1 MNETNYKLQETPIL
15 KLFISYLFPSLFG
28 MILMAVNIL
37 VDGIFVSNGVGALA
51 LAGINIA
58 VPIFSILL
66 SISLWI
72 GMGGATLY
80 SIEMGKGEVD
90 KARSIFTQSIIMTV
104 SIVGILVVLGLW
116 KQEQIAYLFGASSK
130 VLPYVEDYL
139 HVILLFGLVYVLE
152 NILSIFVR
160 NDGNPKLAMSGLI
173 TTSILNIILNYLF
186 IFKMSMGVKG
196 AAYATAL
203 STVVGLLVL
212 LLHFI
217 NKKSNLK
224 FTHLHFNITT
234 CSEILKIGSPSFI
247 TEGSAA
253 IVVIGYNIA
262 FSHFV
267 GEVGVSSYAI
277 INYLHAVF
285 IMIFIG
291 IGAAIQPIVSFNL
304 GARLKE
310 RIERVLNLGI
320 KTGIIFGALILS
332 VGWFFA
338 NQLIA
343 LFGVTEPDVIEYTKD
358 GIYLFFIG
366 YLFLSFNLINAEYYQ
381 AVKKIKLS
389 MIIII
394 MRSLVIFLPL
404 LYILPTMFNSKS
416 IWLAFP
422 IAEGLTTLGIIIFKS
437 ATNTITSPKSGAIE
451 EKQSIIQSLFSR

>member
-1 MNETNYKLQETPIL
+1 MSETTLKLQETPIH
-15 KLFISYLFPSLFG
+15 KLFLSYLFPSLLG
-28 MILMAVNIL
+28 MVLMAVNIL

-51 LAGINIA
+51 LAGVNIA

-72 GMGGATLY
+72 GIGGATLY
-80 SIEMGKGEVD
+80 SIEMGKNNVD
-90 KARSIFTQSIIMTV
+90 KARSIFTQSVMMTV
-104 SIVGILVVLGLW
+104 SIVSILVVLCLW
-116 KQEQIAYLFGASSK
+116 KQEQIAYLFGASPK

-160 NDGNPKLAMSGLI
+160 NDGNPKLAMIALI
-173 TTSILNIILNYLF
+173 TTSVLNIILNYIF
-186 IFKMSMGVKG
+186 IFKMNMGVKG

-212 LLHFI
+212 LYHLI

-224 FTHLHFNITT
+224 FTHLHFNMAT

-247 TEGSAA
+247 TEGSTA

-267 GEVGVSSYAI
+267 GEIGVSSYAI
-277 INYLHAVF
+277 VNYLHAVF

-291 IGAAIQPIVSFNL
+291 VGAAIQPIVSFNF

-310 RIERVLNLGI
+310 RIKQVLNLGI
-320 KTGIIFGALILS
+320 KTGMIFGVLILLI
-332 VGWFFA
+332 GWFFA
-338 NQLIA
+338 DQLIV
-343 LFGVTEPDVIEYTKD
+343 LFGITEPDVIEYTKD

-366 YLFLSFNLINAEYYQ
+366 YLFMSFNLIHAEFYQ

-389 MIIII
+389 MIIIV

-404 LYILPTMFNSKS
+404 LYILPSMFNSKS

-422 IAEGLTTLGIIIFKS
+422 IAEGLTALGITIFKWS
-437 ATNTITSPKSGAIE
+437 TNTIRSTNSSAIE
-451 EKQSIIQSLFSR
+451 EKQSAIQ

>member
-1 MNETNYKLQETPIL
+1 MSETNIKLQETPIH

-72 GMGGATLY
+72 GIGGATLY
-80 SIEMGKGEVD
+80 SIEMGKGNIE
-90 KARSIFTQSIIMTV
+90 KARSIFTQSIMMTV
-104 SIVGILVVLGLW
+104 LIVGFLVVLCLW

-130 VLPYVEDYL
+130 VLPYVADYL

-160 NDGNPKLAMSGLI
+160 NDGNPKLAMIGLI
-173 TTSILNIILNYLF
+173 TTSILNIILNYVF
-186 IFKMSMGVKG
+186 IFKMNMGVKG

-203 STVVGLLVL
+203 STIVGLLVL
-212 LLHFI
+212 LVHFI
-217 NKKSNLK
+217 NKNSNLK

-253 IVVIGYNIA
+253 IVVIGYNIT
-262 FSHFV
+262 FSHFA
-267 GEVGVSSYAI
+267 GEIGVSSYAI
-277 INYLHAVF
+277 VNYLHAVF

-291 IGAAIQPIVSFNL
+291 IGAAIQPIVSFNF

-310 RIERVLNLGI
+310 RIEQVLKLGL
-320 KTGIIFGALILS
+320 KTGITFGALILA
-332 VGWFFA
+332 VGWGFGK
-338 NQLIA
+338 QLIA
-343 LFGVTEPDVIEYTKD
+343 LFGVTDPDVIAYAQN

-366 YLFLSFNLINAEYYQ
+366 YLFLSFNLIHAEYYQ
-381 AVKKIKLS
+381 AIKKIRLS
-389 MIIII
+389 MMIIV

-404 LYILPTMFNSKS
+404 LYILPSMFNSKS

-422 IAEGLTTLGIIIFKS
+422 IAEGLTALGIIIFKWSTNVSVSTNS
-437 ATNTITSPKSGAIE
+437 ASIE
-451 EKQSIIQSLFSR
+451 EKQSVIH

>member
-1 MNETNYKLQETPIL
+1 MSETTLKLQETPIH
-15 KLFISYLFPSLFG
+15 KLFLSYLFPSLLG
-28 MILMAVNIL
+28 MVLMAINIL

-51 LAGINIA
+51 LAGVNIA

-72 GMGGATLY
+72 GIGGATLY
-80 SIEMGKGEVD
+80 SIEMGKNNVD
-90 KARSIFTQSIIMTV
+90 KARSIFTQSVMMTV
-104 SIVGILVVLGLW
+104 SIVSILVVLCLW
-116 KQEQIAYLFGASSK
+116 KQEQIANLFGASPK

-160 NDGNPKLAMSGLI
+160 NDGNPKLAMIALI
-173 TTSILNIILNYLF
+173 TTSVLNIILNYIF
-186 IFKMSMGVKG
+186 IFKMNMGVKG

-212 LLHFI
+212 LYHLI

-224 FTHLHFNITT
+224 FTHLHFNMAT

-247 TEGSAA
+247 TEGSTA

-267 GEVGVSSYAI
+267 GEIGVSSYAI
-277 INYLHAVF
+277 VNYLHAVF

-291 IGAAIQPIVSFNL
+291 VGAAIQPIVSFNF

-310 RIERVLNLGI
+310 RIKQVLNLGI
-320 KTGIIFGALILS
+320 KTGMIFGVLILLI
-332 VGWFFA
+332 GWFFA
-338 NQLIA
+338 DQLIA
-343 LFGVTEPDVIEYTKD
+343 LFGITEPDVIEYTKN

-366 YLFLSFNLINAEYYQ
+366 YLFMSFNLIQAEFYQ

-389 MIIII
+389 MIIIV

-404 LYILPTMFNSKS
+404 LYILPSMFNSKC

-422 IAEGLTTLGIIIFKS
+422 IAEGLTALGIIIFKWS
-437 ATNTITSPKSGAIE
+437 TSTIRSTNSSTIE
-451 EKQSIIQSLFSR
+451 EKQSVIQ